1 MLVRCKDREEECT
14 CVVQMVADL
23 LRKGQIAPE
32 DIGIIYPRIER
43 KNDEI
48 FRRFCKSLDKVAPV
62 VWISEKGGNSRG
74 RIVEA
79 GIKCQ
84 TILHAKGLQYR
95 LVFLIW
101 ADLLPSHF
109 DDTDSVSERSQ
120 LYVAITRAE
129 EHLVITAS
137 GSSPFIEEIASSQFV
152 DAKNFK
158 LE

>member
-1 MLVRCKDREEECT
+1 M
-14 CVVQMVADL
+14 
-23 LRKGQIAPE
+23 
-32 DIGIIYPRIER
+32 
-43 KNDEI
+43 
-48 FRRFCKSLDKVAPV
+48 
-62 VWISEKGGNSRG
+62 
-74 RIVEA
+74 
-79 GIKCQ
+79 
-84 TILHAKGLQYR
+84 
-95 LVFLIW
+95 VFLIW